1 MHLQFKATEN
11 FKAYHEP
18 EGIYVRDGGIVEVE
32 EGKGRGLL
40 ADYPQN
46 FFQVTVEEI
55 EVDMET
61 GEATNAVEI
70 PVVEA
75 APNKMITETRPRGQ
89 KKKGKR

>member
-61 GEATNAVEI
+61 AAETIEI

-89 KKKGKR
+89 KRKGKR

>member
-1 MHLQFKATEN
+1 MHLQFKETEN

-32 EGKGRGLL
+32 EEKGRELL

-61 GEATNAVEI
+61 AAEAIETLA
-70 PVVEA
+70 VEA
-75 APNKMITETRPRGQ
+75 APNKMVTETRPRGQ
-89 KKKGKR
+89 KRKGKR